1 MQASIDGARSTKTR
15 SSSPQVEVKISEFQ
29 EDWVLLGTPDKS
41 RNQLTKPSQEKAL
54 SLTFFPQNNNK
65 IEVK

>member
-29 EDWVLLGTPDKS
+29 EDWVLLGTPAIYK
-41 RNQLTKPSQEKAL
+41 NQLTKEKKKEKNL
-54 SLTFFPQNNNK
+54 RYYKTQSLGGW
-65 IEVK
+65 